1 MKRLILSLT
10 IGACLLVP
18 SAGMTLAGQPGTNAG
33 QNCNLTTGPIP
44 GGLTGG
50 AAMAPGSPF
59 NTSPTGGTAGG
70 KYANTFNVP
79 TGGHAPSPNAPV
91 NATSQYDIACAQVP

>member
-1 MKRLILSLT
+1 MKHLIVSLT

-18 SAGMTLAGQPGTNAG
+18 SAGMTLAAQPGTNAG
-33 QNCNLTTGPIP
+33 VNCGTSTGPNIP
-44 GGLTGG
+44 GGAG
-50 AAMAPGSPF
+50 MAKGSPF
-59 NTSPTGGTAGG
+59 NQVSGTAGG

-91 NATSQYDIACAQVP
+91 NATSQYDIACALVP

>member
-1 MKRLILSLT
+1 MKHLVVSLT

-33 QNCNLTTGPIP
+33 QNCNLTTGPVP

-50 AAMAPGSPF
+50 AATTSQSPF
-59 NTSPTGGTAGG
+59 NPSGKSGGV
-70 KYANTFNVP
+70 YANAFNG
-79 TGGHAPSPNAPV
+79 TGSQNTTNPH
-91 NATSQYDIACAQVP
+91 ATSQYDIACAQQVP

>member
-1 MKRLILSLT
+1 MKKHLIVSLT

-18 SAGMTLAGQPGTNAG
+18 SAGITLAGQPGTNAG
-33 QNCNLTTGPIP
+33 VNCGTSTGPNIP
-44 GGLTGG
+44 GGAG
-50 AAMAPGSPF
+50 MAPGSPF
-59 NTSPTGGTAGG
+59 NSTLPGTAGG

-91 NATSQYDIACAQVP
+91 NATSQYDIACGQVP

>member
-1 MKRLILSLT
+1 MKHLVVSLT

-33 QNCNLTTGPIP
+33 QNCNLTTGPVP

-50 AAMAPGSPF
+50 AATTSQSPF
-59 NTSPTGGTAGG
+59 NASGKSGTV
-70 KYANTFNVP
+70 YANAFNN
-79 TGGHAPSPNAPV
+79 GGSSLNSHNLS
-91 NATSQYDIACAQVP
+91 ATSQYDIACAQVP

>member
-1 MKRLILSLT
+1 MKHLVVSLT

-33 QNCNLTTGPIP
+33 QNCNLTTGPVP

-50 AAMAPGSPF
+50 AAT
-59 NTSPTGGTAGG
+59 TSVAFQCFG
-70 KYANTFNVP
+70 KVRY
-79 TGGHAPSPNAPV
+79 SLR
-91 NATSQYDIACAQVP
+91 